1 VTATSEYRA
10 TVEQEL
16 GTPLVLRGDLFPVGG
31 FVMPMDKP
39 RGISSFGVVRAV
51 RRHAGKRKVGHAGT
65 LDPMATGLLVVLVG
79 PATKQSSKVMGWPKR
94 YTGVIRLG
102 EETASYDAETPVET
116 SSDISGVTDEMIRE
130 ASQQFV
136 GTIRQITPAYSAVR
150 VGGERS
156 YRIARRGETA
166 IQPPRIVTVTR
177 FDVHDRF
184 GPDVRFSLDCST
196 GTYVRSIAHDLGQA
210 LGVGGHLVE
219 LRREAIGSLLVEDA
233 ITLQELDR
241 VPNGEA

>member
-1 VTATSEYRA
+1 
-10 TVEQEL
+10 
-16 GTPLVLRGDLFPVGG
+16 
-31 FVMPMDKP
+31 
-39 RGISSFGVVRAV
+39 
-51 RRHAGKRKVGHAGT
+51 
-65 LDPMATGLLVVLVG
+65 
-79 PATKQSSKVMGWPKR
+79 
-94 YTGVIRLG
+94 
-102 EETASYDAETPVET
+102 
-116 SSDISGVTDEMIRE
+116 
-130 ASQQFV
+130 
-136 GTIRQITPAYSAVR
+136 
-150 VGGERS
+150 
-156 YRIARRGETA
+156 
-166 IQPPRIVTVTR
+166 VTR